1 MAFDWLAAA
10 QRLRALAQTGLT
22 YTQGHFDRE
31 RYVELMSMSLEM
43 LAELLE
49 STPAVMR
56 DVFALEQG
64 YPTPKVDVRTAVF
77 SEGKVLLV
85 KEMLDGK
92 WTFPG
97 GWADEL
103 DSPRTAAEREVLE
116 ESGYI
121 VRCTRL
127 VAIKDRRLHAY
138 QPQHLGGI
146 YKLIFLGELLG
157 GEARISHET
166 TEVGFFSPDEL
177 PPLSLSRTLAED
189 VAQALVHHQDA
200 TLAPTFD

>member
-166 TEVGFFSPDEL
+166 TDVGFFSPEEL